1 MDTRYPS
8 VYVDRLGRQLA
19 LWHRYGLSD
28 ARAMKLLLLW
38 IGYGLT
44 QYMDQEGRY
53 TFHSF
58 NALRKNLG
66 YKTTVEMIDDVRRS
80 QSFVLLSCDVDV
92 RLLKEYQIPCENRP
106 SRELQDGLTCFFS
119 PLWKAHEGKDGEAL
133 PGSIVASRIMSRICD
148 VIDNNALDNINT
160 TCSTAGAVAA
170 LGAAQGKGS
179 KNEAEMAMTVE
190 EMESIAKAELEQA
203 TEGAKAYFR
212 SLVHS
217 QDQRQHQPIA
227 FLLDWLQSPQ
237 RGKSRGYGLTYDEA
251 MEVID
256 VLIDRE
262 LAPHFARDRQ
272 FMSPSKVSKPEN
284 RIYQVTPYIERYCRD
299 KVARAVEIWRRRRAS
314 REASEAARLEAAI
327 RKNRP
332 LSPYEWQ
339 DLDGRRWMDDRQGRS
354 VAIKPEAPPRPSD
367 TAQWNYFDK
376 CWTK

>member
-19 LWHRYGLSD
+19 LWHQYGLSD
-28 ARAMKLLLLW
+28 ARAMKLLQLW

-44 QYMDQEGRY
+44 QFMDKEGRY

-58 NALRKNLG
+58 NALRKILG
-66 YKTTVEMIDDVRRS
+66 YANKAQMLNDVRLS
-80 QSFVLLSCDVDV
+80 QSFVLLSCDVDPHT
-92 RLLKEYQIPCENRP
+92 LKESSLFTGVRPEKEYEN
-106 SRELQDGLTCFFS
+106 GLTCFYS
-119 PLWKAHEGKDGEAL
+119 PLWRQRDDRDGKAL
-133 PGSIVASRIMSRICD
+133 PGSIVESQKKSQNLD
-148 VIDNNALDNINT
+148 VIDSNTLDSKNT

-179 KNEAEMAMTVE
+179 IDEAEMAMTVE
-190 EMESIAKAELEQA
+190 EMEALAKAELEQA

-217 QDQRQHQPIA
+217 QDQRQHRPIV

-251 MEVID
+251 LEVID

-262 LAPHFARDRQ
+262 LAPHFACDRQ

-284 RIYQVTPYIERYCRD
+284 RIYQVTPYIERYCKD
-299 KVARAVEIWRRRRAS
+299 KVARAVEIWRRRRTS

-339 DLDGRRWMDDRQGRS
+339 DLDGRRWMDDRQGRA
-354 VAIKPEAPPRPSD
+354 VTIKPEAPPRPSD

-376 CWTK
+376 CWTV